1 MPAMPD
7 IIARL
12 LAVLALMT
20 LAALAL
26 GLGNVG
32 SADDSKRQI
41 GAAQAQADPLWP
53 EHFRC
58 LVLGDHAESDPICRL
73 IVMIAPIDGELITGA
88 PDGGPIVGDAALHP
102 RYSIPSIGDR

>member
-12 LAVLALMT
+12 LALLALLT

-32 SADDSKRQI
+32 SADDSKRPI
-41 GAAQAQADPLWP
+41 SSGHAQADPLWP

-58 LVLGDHAESDPICRL
+58 LVLGNHAESDPICRL
-73 IVMIAPIDGELITGA
+73 LVVIAPIDGELITGA
-88 PDGGPIVGDAALHP
+88 PDRGAIVGDAALHP